1 MVETPAS
8 CVLGW
13 GLSGKGQERVFWGD
27 GSVLH
32 HVLGGGFTGVHNCQK
47 SLKRILGIHT
57 FYCL

>member
-1 MVETPAS
+1 MER
-8 CVLGW
+8 
-13 GLSGKGQERVFWGD
+13 GKRGFSRGD